1 MHKTA
6 EEHIALAESILE
18 QVENSIYYETH
29 ERGLECVE
37 AHIKIAKVILDMR
50 PQEKPE
56 KPKYATR
63 GVK

>member
-6 EEHIALAESILE
+6 EEHIALAERILE
-18 QVENSIYYETH
+18 QVETRTYYETPGD
-29 ERGLECVE
+29 ELEC
-37 AHIKIAKVILDMR
+37 ASLHIKLAEVILR
-50 PQEKPE
+50 AQEKPE

>member
-6 EEHIALAESILE
+6 EEHIALAENILE

-29 ERGLECVE
+29 EKELEYVE
-37 AHIKIAKVILDMR
+37 IHIKLAKVILHMR
-50 PQEKPE
+50 SQEKPE